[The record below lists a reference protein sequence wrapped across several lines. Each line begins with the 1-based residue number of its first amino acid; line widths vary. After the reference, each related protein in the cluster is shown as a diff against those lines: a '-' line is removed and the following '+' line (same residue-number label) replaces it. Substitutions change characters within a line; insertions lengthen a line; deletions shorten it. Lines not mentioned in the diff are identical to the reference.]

1 MLLCVDWSKFKIGS
15 QSLPIKKKKVSSNN
29 LETNKLFEKRAELES
44 TQLLQDDSEY
54 KHRVQRP
61 EGFETLCRSD
71 PSCPEDCDACCQLPY
86 HNKTGA
92 ASFTILP
99 GSTNGI
105 PAISLEFLDTFL
117 NFGIL

>member
-1 MLLCVDWSKFKIGS
+1 MLLCFDWSKFKIGS

-29 LETNKLFEKRAELES
+29 LETNKLFEKRDEVES

-86 HNKTGA
+86 NNKTGA
-92 ASFTILP
+92 P
-99 GSTNGI
+99 
-105 PAISLEFLDTFL
+105 
-117 NFGIL
+117 